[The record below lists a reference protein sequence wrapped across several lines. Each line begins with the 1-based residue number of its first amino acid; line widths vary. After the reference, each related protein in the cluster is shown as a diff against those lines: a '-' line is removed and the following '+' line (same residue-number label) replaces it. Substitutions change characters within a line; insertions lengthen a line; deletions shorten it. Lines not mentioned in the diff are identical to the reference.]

1 MNDKVVDDRWT
12 EAWAE
17 THDDGTT
24 TAVNSTEDRGNMDDD
39 DDDNVGDDTK
49 TVRGE
54 GK

>member
-1 MNDKVVDDRWT
+1 
-12 EAWAE
+12 
-17 THDDGTT
+17 
-24 TAVNSTEDRGNMDDD
+24 VNSTEDRGNMDDD